1 MIDNQTLATVV
12 VALVAAVPPTLVA
25 FAALR
30 SSRLNSAKADQLIDK
45 TTEIKTQ
52 TDGQLTKVMG
62 SLNVANEK
70 LNVANEKIAGL
81 EKLIA
86 EKNKTAE
93 PPPTLPAKRNK

>member
-1 MIDNQTLATVV
+1 MIDNQTLATIA
-12 VALVAAVPPTLVA
+12 VAFVAAVPPTIVA

-62 SLNVANEK
+62 SLA
-70 LNVANEKIAGL
+70 VANEKITGL

-86 EKNKTAE
+86 EKNKPPE
-93 PPPTLPAKRNK
+93 PVQTLPTIPSKRNK